1 MLIKNMDSSH
11 KDQFFL
17 SDINTLFSLGSLM
30 REFLNVLKFNCLLP
44 QVRDE
49 KVISSPFLNVSS
61 LVIRQVF
68 PRPPGTT
75 GWIWKHKKSP
85 SNEIQNQC

>member
-49 KVISSPFLNVSS
+49 EVISSPCIFTRHQTSRAVASRS
-61 LVIRQVF
+61 HRMV
-68 PRPPGTT
+68 P
-75 GWIWKHKKSP
+75 
-85 SNEIQNQC
+85 

>member
-49 KVISSPFLNVSS
+49 EVISSPV
-61 LVIRQVF
+61 
-68 PRPPGTT
+68 P
-75 GWIWKHKKSP
+75 
-85 SNEIQNQC
+85 